1 MSGLKSFIIL
11 TCFYMFFF
19 LFFQFL
25 IEKERMELGKELK
38 TCIKSSFSITAWSH
52 SFTLASTSNSIY
64 KIKH

>member
-1 MSGLKSFIIL
+1 
-11 TCFYMFFF
+11 MFLYVFF
-19 LFFQFL
+19 LLFFQFL